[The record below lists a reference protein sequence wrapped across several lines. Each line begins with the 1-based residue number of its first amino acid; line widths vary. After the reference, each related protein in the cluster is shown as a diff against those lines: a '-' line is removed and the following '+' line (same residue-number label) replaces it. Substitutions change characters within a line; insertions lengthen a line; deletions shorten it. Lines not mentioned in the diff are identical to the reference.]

1 MTDLSPTGSFIGLLE
16 AELRDLKR
24 TAQKR
29 SFHAGEIIF
38 TQGDVGDGVYV
49 VEQGSVEISAMIN
62 DAEHR
67 VLSRLG
73 ASTFFGEMAVLDGQP
88 RSATATAEADTVVSF
103 IPRDEMLRVLGQSP
117 ELLAFLVREFSLRM
131 RQFDR
136 RFIEEVLQA
145 ERLALV
151 GRFAQ
156 SIVHDF
162 KNPLNIIGIA
172 AEVAAGKG
180 IAAEHRTEAKAQISR
195 QVARM
200 TNMINELLEFTCGS
214 ARPLTLEPTDYREF
228 VEEFLKEIKPEAA
241 EKSVNIQCENPP
253 PALSLALDRGR
264 LLQVLYNL
272 TNNAIQ
278 ATPEGGTITLR
289 FGVGDSEV
297 FTEVEDTGPG
307 LAAEI
312 KSRLFQPF
320 ATFGKKEGNGLG
332 LSICKRIIED
342 HRGHIHARSDP
353 GHGAVFSF
361 TLPRP
366 GHVTA
371 LS

>member
-1 MTDLSPTGSFIGLLE
+1 MTDLPPTGSFIGLLE

-29 SFHAGEIIF
+29 SFEAGQIIF
-38 TQGDVGDGVYV
+38 KQGDIGDGVYV
-49 VEQGSVEISAMIN
+49 VEQGSVEISAMVN
-62 DAEHR
+62 EEETR

-88 RSATATAEADTVVSF
+88 RSATAMAEVETVLSF
-103 IPRDEMLRVLGQSP
+103 IPREEMLRVLGQSP

-162 KNPLNIIGIA
+162 KNPLNIIGFA
-172 AEVAAGKG
+172 AG
-180 IAAEHRTEAKAQISR
+180 IAADEDATAENRIEVKTQILR

-200 TNMINELLEFTCGS
+200 TNMINELLEFTRGS
-214 ARPLTLEPTDYREF
+214 ARPLTPEPTDYREF
-228 VEEFLKEIKPEAA
+228 VHEFIKEAAPQAA
-241 EKSVNIQCENPP
+241 EKSVKIQCENQPP
-253 PALSLALDRGR
+253 SLSLALDRDR
-264 LLQVLYNL
+264 LLHVFYNL
-272 TNNAIQ
+272 TNNAID
-278 ATPEGGTITLR
+278 AILGGGTITLR
-289 FGVGDSEV
+289 FLVRDHEV
-297 FTEVEDTGPG
+297 VTEVEDSGPG
-307 LAAEI
+307 LPSEI
-312 KSRLFQPF
+312 KARLFQPF
-320 ATFGKKEGNGLG
+320 ATYGKRGGTGLG

-342 HRGHIHARSDP
+342 HGGRIHARSDP
-353 GHGAVFSF
+353 GRGAVFSF

-366 GHVTA
+366 DEVA
-371 LS
+371 ASS